1 MRSMVYELGLRL
13 QTTDFTDASQSKAI
27 ATQLKHDL
35 GNAISDCIL
44 CLLRAHSGHEEKYF
58 FSAVQPF
65 DPDVVELMM
74 REHGEVVRRILRVS
88 STCDELIG
96 VEKPDRRIELGDRLN
111 MEANDLFAFY
121 LDHLNNEESAMVPI
135 MWERFTDEQLREIR
149 SKFYDGLPLNRFE
162 DWMRWTL
169 PALNENE
176 LIVFFGGMKKEPGP
190 RFGDLVRLAKET
202 LGAERWQVVQQ
213 RAGLGSA

>member
-1 MRSMVYELGLRL
+1 
-13 QTTDFTDASQSKAI
+13 
-27 ATQLKHDL
+27 
-35 GNAISDCIL
+35 
-44 CLLRAHSGHEEKYF
+44 
-58 FSAVQPF
+58 
-65 DPDVVELMM
+65 
-74 REHGEVVRRILRVS
+74 
-88 STCDELIG
+88 
-96 VEKPDRRIELGDRLN
+96 
-111 MEANDLFAFY
+111 
-121 LDHLNNEESAMVPI
+121 MVPI

-176 LIVFFGGMKKEPGP
+176 LIVFLGGMKKEPGP